1 MTSRAESAPGSGE
14 PLVEPSHAARA
25 QTALV
30 VERPGALALI
40 EDLGRPG
47 LAHLGVAEAGALDR
61 GALTLANRLVGNP
74 DGSAALELV
83 GGGFR
88 AVFRGEHWFAV
99 AGAWGPVQLD
109 GRRIAPYTAVRGHD
123 GALLEL
129 GAPER
134 GIRYLLAVRGGL
146 DVPAVLGSRS
156 RDTLA
161 ALGPEPVAAGTELAI
176 GAEPEASVPVLD
188 QGAAFPPPS
197 GTATVELLPGPRA
210 DWVTDASLAAL
221 FEREWTLSP
230 NSDRVGA
237 RLEGTP
243 LERRRG
249 DELVSEPTVP
259 GAMQVPPSGLPTILL
274 ADRPVTGGYP
284 VIAVV
289 TRASLDRIA
298 QLRPGQGV
306 RFRHA

>member
-1 MTSRAESAPGSGE
+1 MSA
-14 PLVEPSHAARA
+14 L
-25 QTALV
+25 Q
-30 VERPGALALI
+30 VERPGALALV

-47 LAHLGVAEAGALDR
+47 LAHLGVAESGALDR
-61 GALTLANRLVGNP
+61 GALQLGNRLVGNP
-74 DGSAALELV
+74 DGAAGLELV

-99 AGAWGPVQLD
+99 TGAWGPVHLD
-109 GRRIAPYTAVRGHD
+109 GRRIAPYTAARARD
-123 GALLEL
+123 GAVLEL

-161 ALGPEPVAAGTELAI
+161 GLGPEPVAAGADLTI
-176 GAEPEASVPVLD
+176 GPEPEASVPALD
-188 QGAAFPPPS
+188 QDAAYPPPA
-197 GTATVELLPGPRA
+197 GAVTVELRAGPRA

-221 FEREWTLSP
+221 FEREWRLSP
-230 NSDRVGA
+230 NSDRIGA
-237 RLEGTP
+237 RLDGTP
-243 LERRRG
+243 LERRHSR
-249 DELVSEPTVP
+249 ELVSEPTVP
-259 GAMQVPPSGLPTILL
+259 GSMQLPPSGLPTLLL

-284 VIAVV
+284 VIAIA

-298 QLRPGQGV
+298 QLRPGQAV